1 MDLFCI
7 SEEHGYIRADKYLEQ
22 SAILSLV
29 FIKILLFNILL
40 QPENI
45 DMQISYTYDR
55 TIIFSNM
62 KLVGNILY
70 ELMIDIQDNLLEKA
84 PVIYTV
90 GNWTKLRNRFNFKV
104 AESMTVKPG
113 YFQKN
118 ELISGLADHKY
129 VKDVYGTKSMM
140 NSKNIIEDLVKR
152 IHENMISYHEKRR
165 KRTFTQ

>member
-1 MDLFCI
+1 
-7 SEEHGYIRADKYLEQ
+7 
-22 SAILSLV
+22 
-29 FIKILLFNILL
+29 
-40 QPENI
+40 
-45 DMQISYTYDR
+45 
-55 TIIFSNM
+55 M